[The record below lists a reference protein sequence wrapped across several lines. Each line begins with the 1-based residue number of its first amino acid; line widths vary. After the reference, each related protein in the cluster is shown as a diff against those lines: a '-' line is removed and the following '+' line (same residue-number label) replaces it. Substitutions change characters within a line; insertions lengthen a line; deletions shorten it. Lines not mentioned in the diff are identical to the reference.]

1 MAKNKIE
8 NLSDEDLE
16 QKYQNLT
23 KVSKGVSIVF
33 VVMLLIAIGYTGY
46 ANGKGDEASPII
58 IPILLLLF
66 IGQKVIFST
75 QLSPIIKEIKQRE
88 K

>member
-1 MAKNKIE
+1 MAKNKFE
-8 NLSDEDLE
+8 NLSDEDLDK
-16 QKYQNLT
+16 KYQLLT
-23 KVSKGVSIVF
+23 NISKRVSIVF
-33 VVMLLIAIGYTGY
+33 VIMLLIAVGYTGY
-46 ANGKGDEASPII
+46 ANGRGYEASSIM
-58 IPILLLLF
+58 IPIMLLLF